1 MIADY
6 PHQQTGW
13 GGFVLKQKIKR
24 LKQGLK
30 TWNREKFGDTLKKVK
45 KIEEELNK
53 LEEDTIHRQLT
64 IQEVTQRRDLQE
76 ALWVAAQA
84 HESVLR
90 QKARIRWIKQGDCN
104 SRYFHLTMN
113 ANRRNNLVKGVMK
126 GETWIADPIKVKEEV
141 RSFFA
146 QKFQEPYAHRIRLD
160 GICFQSLSQHHNDM
174 LVARFLEEEVKQAVW
189 DCGSDKS
196 PGPDGLN
203 FKFIKQFWQLLK
215 PDILRFIDEFHV
227 NGVFPR
233 GCNASF
239 ITLIPKVADPLFLCD
254 YRPIS

>member
-104 SRYFHLTMN
+104 SRYFHLMMN
-113 ANRRNNLVKGVMK
+113 ANRRNNLLKGVMT

-146 QKFQEPYAHRIRLD
+146 QKFQEPDAHRIRLD
-160 GICFQSLSQHHNDM
+160 GICFQSLSQHHNGM
-174 LVARFLEEEVKQAVW
+174 LVGRFLEEEVKQAVW

-196 PGPDGLN
+196 PGPDGVN

>member
-30 TWNREKFGDTLKKVK
+30 TWNREKFENTLKKVK

-53 LEEDTIHRQLT
+53 LEVDTIHRQLT
-64 IQEVTQRRDLQE
+64 TQEETQRRDLQE

-113 ANRRNNLVKGVMK
+113 ATRRNNLLKGLMK

-146 QKFQEPYAHRIRLD
+146 
-160 GICFQSLSQHHNDM
+160 
-174 LVARFLEEEVKQAVW
+174 
-189 DCGSDKS
+189 
-196 PGPDGLN
+196 
-203 FKFIKQFWQLLK
+203 
-215 PDILRFIDEFHV
+215 
-227 NGVFPR
+227 
-233 GCNASF
+233 
-239 ITLIPKVADPLFLCD
+239 
-254 YRPIS
+254 